1 MAPAVLMAERCHP
14 SDKAAIL
21 KFKNSF
27 SNGREL
33 LPMWTP
39 DRDCCDI
46 FDCDETTN
54 RIIDFSLTYSNL
66 AGTIPDSIGDLT
78 YLKTLRLHKM
88 PFLIGEI
95 PLAVTRL
102 KYVTFFDIS
111 WTNVS
116 GRVPSF
122 LAKLQ
127 SVMILDL
134 SFNNLSGPIP
144 SSLATLP
151 NMIGLDLSRNRL
163 DGSIPESFGHIAS
176 PALQGLV
183 LSHNMLSGEIPTSL
197 GEMKIYQIDVS
208 RNNLSG
214 DASML
219 FGSSKNTT
227 VIDISRNNFDFDLS
241 RVSFMVDTLVTLDIS
256 HNKIYGEIPSQIL
269 EAYMLQ
275 SLNKQAHIQKKAD
288 QVSKTVEAAAWWCRG
303 HANGDNDH
311 GYYDVSPVLA
321 SLEGD
326 GDGDDDD
333 GDYDFAPA
341 A

>member
-1 MAPAVLMAERCHP
+1 MPMLFLLLLLSPMVVTAERCHP
-14 SDKAAIL
+14 DDKTAIL
-21 KFKNSF
+21 QFKNSF

-33 LPMWTP
+33 LPMWTS

-66 AGTIPDSIGDLT
+66 AGPIPESIGDLT

-88 PFLIGEI
+88 PSLVGQI
-95 PLAVTRL
+95 PRAITKL
-102 KYVTFFDIS
+102 KHVTFFDIS

-116 GRVPSF
+116 GHVPSF
-122 LAKLQ
+122 LSELQ

-163 DGSIPESFGHIAS
+163 TGSIPESFGHLVS
-176 PALQGLV
+176 PALQGLS
-183 LSHNMLSGEIPTSL
+183 LSHNMLSGEIPTSF
-197 GEMKIYQIDVS
+197 GNMIIYRIDVS

-227 VIDISRNNFDFDLS
+227 TIDISRNSFTFDLS
-241 RVSFMVDTLVTLDIS
+241 RVTFMVDTLVTLDIS
-256 HNKIYGEIPSQIL
+256 HNKIYGQIPSQIL

-275 SLNKQAHIQKKAD
+275 SLN
-288 QVSKTVEAAAWWCRG
+288 VSYNKLCGMIPSPWKLKYRSEG
-303 HANGDNDH
+303 FDNSSFLH
-311 GYYDVSPVLA
+311 NKCLCGSPLA
-321 SLEGD
+321 RCK
-326 GDGDDDD
+326 
-333 GDYDFAPA
+333 
-341 A
+341 